1 MPSLDCVFPTISGSY
16 SHTRHATLHV
26 CARAT
31 TATRFWASPSGSVTA
46 RHTRRAR
53 RTPSHPVATR
63 RARRTRRTP
72 SHPSRPVTPVATRR
86 CCPSLICHSFS
97 RAAMGRLDLS
107 ASHPSRVSC
116 NMKCHTHPD
125 QAASDSEKWSS
136 NSVAQPRGTFCPPQA
151 PKHLGRQ
158 RKNFGKPL
166 TIRLTMHEN
175 ALNFHCRFE
184 ENLELS

>member
-1 MPSLDCVFPTISGSY
+1 MYVPVPPQLLAFGLLPVAPSQP
-16 SHTRHATLHV
+16 
-26 CARAT
+26 
-31 TATRFWASPSGSVTA
+31 VT
-46 RHTRRAR
+46 
-53 RTPSHPVATR
+53 PVVPVATR
-63 RARRTRRTP
+63 RNPSQPVAPVAPRRTP